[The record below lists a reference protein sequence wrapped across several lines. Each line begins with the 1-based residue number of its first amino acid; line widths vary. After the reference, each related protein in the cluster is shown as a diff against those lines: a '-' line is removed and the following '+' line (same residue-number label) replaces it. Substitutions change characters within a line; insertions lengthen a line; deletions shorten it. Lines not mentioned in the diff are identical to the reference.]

1 MTWVYNILDGTSEA
15 ENVLVR
21 TDAFVIVK
29 DYKWDVDAGPEK
41 MHLLGFPTD
50 RSLRSIRDLRG
61 EHVPV
66 SIHWMHPMV
75 S

>member
-41 MHLLGFPTD
+41 ICWFFQPPHNNAHRPTAKSW
-50 RSLRSIRDLRG
+50 RRATIG
-61 EHVPV
+61 HKIIEG
-66 SIHWMHPMV
+66 
-75 S
+75 